1 MVAVA
6 ELWGVLLF
14 PAKYGA
20 VNSLIG
26 HLGLGPEP
34 FLNSPHQALASV
46 MLVQIWKSAPY
57 DMVIFVAGWPG
68 STGSST
74 RRPTSTGPTPGSG
87 CGTSPCPALRP
98 ITTIVITLGIIRG
111 LRVFTE
117 VYVLTNGGPA
127 GATETVTTFGYKQAT
142 TGNDTGYAT
151 AVSTLLLAVTVLI
164 TALFL
169 WWRRRREDA

>member
-1 MVAVA
+1 M
-6 ELWGVLLF
+6 LGHSF
-14 PAKYGA
+14 PTRRSSDLGA

-57 DMVIFVAGWPG
+57 DMVIFVAGLAGIDRQLYEAANIDGANAWQRLRHV
-68 STGSST
+68 TL
-74 RRPTSTGPTPGSG
+74 
-87 CGTSPCPALRP
+87 PALRP
-98 ITTIVITLGIIRG
+98 ITTIVITLGVIRG

-117 VYVLTNGGPA
+117 IYVLTNGGPA

-151 AVSTLLLAVTVLI
+151 AISTLLLLVTVVL
-164 TALFL
+164 TALIL